1 MGGRSHARLWGF
13 DVFNPAKVRKWED
26 VYAGLCVCA
35 YISLCLCVLV
45 APTQRQR
52 LSQKVMVTSESVV
65 YHVPLIHRERR
76 GRLHLPSVQALRYVS
91 WVVLSVRQRVFRR
104 GADGV
109 LSARQAGSETAI
121 TVTSPQ
127 NRQAMNMQDI
137 ISPYYTGTKENR
149 LMLLKVKI
157 SNFAILGWWC

>member
-1 MGGRSHARLWGF
+1 MYLTQPKSGSEKMCTP
-13 DVFNPAKVRKWED
+13 V
-26 VYAGLCVCA
+26 CVCA
-35 YISLCLCVLV
+35 YISLCLCVFV

-52 LSQKVMVTSESVV
+52 LSQKVTVTSESVV
-65 YHVPLIHRERR
+65 YHVPLIHRERW

-91 WVVLSVRQRVFRR
+91 WAVLSLRQRAFRR

-127 NRQAMNMQDI
+127 NRQAMNMHDSFLHTTSEQRK
-137 ISPYYTGTKENR
+137 TG
-149 LMLLKVKI
+149 
-157 SNFAILGWWC
+157 CCC